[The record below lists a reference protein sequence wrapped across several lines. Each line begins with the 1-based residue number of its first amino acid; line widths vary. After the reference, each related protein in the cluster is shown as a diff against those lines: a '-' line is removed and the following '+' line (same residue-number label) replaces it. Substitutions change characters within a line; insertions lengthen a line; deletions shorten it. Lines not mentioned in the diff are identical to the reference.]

1 MANVL
6 HRVTKEYR
14 VSVNEYLHPVVDWI
28 HNPDLSAVA
37 GQPAKWWKIVGD
49 LVSLMNAGE
58 QVAVNA
64 ALAAVAVAAN
74 RTEAKVEVDGR
85 LLKAFAGIILDE
97 INILRVKADLAQ
109 RTADQLRTAIL
120 NRIDEV

>member
-6 HRVTKEYR
+6 NRVTKEYR

-28 HNPDLSAVA
+28 HNPNLSAVA
-37 GQPAKWWKIVGD
+37 GQPVKWWKIAGD
-49 LVSLMNAGE
+49 LVSLMNAAE
-58 QVAVNA
+58 QAAVDA
-64 ALAAVAVAAN
+64 ALAAAAVATN
-74 RTEAKVEVDGR
+74 RAEAKDEVDGR
-85 LLKAFAGIILDE
+85 ILKAFAGIMLDE
-97 INILRVKADLAQ
+97 INLLRVKAGLAQ